1 MGTLSSRGLADQSTI
16 RHCTVAAL
24 ELMQIDRSDL
34 ALLSAIQREGSLAG
48 AARSLD
54 LAAPVASKRLAA
66 LEQRVGARL
75 LHRTTRRLQLTAEGE
90 TFVAQAAP
98 LLDGF
103 ARLEESLAERA
114 TQASGRLRVA
124 SSLGFGRVWLA
135 PALAQLHALHPGIE
149 VDLHLTEQL
158 PDLTTGR
165 FDAAVW
171 LWRPQG
177 ASLVTRRLASNRR
190 IVIAAPSY
198 LKRHG
203 APQTP
208 DDLLAHRCLV
218 VREHDDSP
226 ALWRLQSVIAR
237 SSAARTLRVSGPMAS
252 NHGEVVRDW
261 ALAGHGLM
269 LRSLWDVYPLLQRGQ
284 LVHVLPDWAMLD
296 ADVHLVL
303 PPRDLRLATPRR
315 LRLLQEHLVAAFA
328 DVPWNV
334 SLPARGP
341 RAPRPQR

>member
-1 MGTLSSRGLADQSTI
+1 
-16 RHCTVAAL
+16 
-24 ELMQIDRSDL
+24 MQIDRQDL
-34 ALLSAIQREGSLAG
+34 ALLHAIQREGTLA
-48 AARSLD
+48 AAAHALD

-98 LLDGF
+98 LLEGF
-103 ARLEESLAERA
+103 MRLEESLAERA

-124 SSLGFGRVWLA
+124 STFGFGRIWLA
-135 PALAQLHALHPGIE
+135 PALAQLHTLHPGIE
-149 VDLHLTEQL
+149 IELHLGEQL

-177 ASLVTRRLASNRR
+177 ASLVTRRLAPNRR
-190 IVIAAPSY
+190 VVVAAPSY

-203 APQTP
+203 TPRTP
-208 DDLLAHRCLV
+208 DELLSHRCLV
-218 VREHDDSP
+218 VREHDEGP
-226 ALWRLQSVIAR
+226 ALWRLQSVQAR
-237 SSAARTLRVSGPMAS
+237 DGTARTLRIGGPMAS

-269 LRSLWDVYPLLQRGQ
+269 LRSLWDVHAHLQRGQ
-284 LVHVLPDWAMLD
+284 LVHVLPEWAMQD

-334 SLPARGP
+334 RPARAR
-341 RAPRPQR
+341 RAPRPRP

>member
-1 MGTLSSRGLADQSTI
+1 MK
-16 RHCTVAAL
+16 
-24 ELMQIDRSDL
+24 IDRADL
-34 ALLSAIQREGSLAG
+34 GLLTAIEREGSLAG
-48 AARSLD
+48 AARALD

-90 TFVAQAAP
+90 AFVAQAAP
-98 LLDGF
+98 LLEGF
-103 ARLEESLAERA
+103 SRLEESLSERA
-114 TQASGRLRVA
+114 SQPSGRLRVA
-124 SSLGFGRVWLA
+124 STFGFGRLWLA
-135 PALAQLHALHPGIE
+135 PALAQLHTLHPGIE
-149 VDLHLTEQL
+149 IDLHLGEQL

-190 IVIAAPSY
+190 VVVAAPSY

-203 APQTP
+203 TPQTP
-208 DDLLAHRCLV
+208 DDLLSHRCLV

-226 ALWRLQSVIAR
+226 ALWRLQSAAIR
-237 SSAARTLRVSGPMAS
+237 NSTARTLRIGGPMTS

-269 LRSLWDVYPLLQRGQ
+269 LRSLWDVHPHLQRGH
-284 LVHVLPDWAMLD
+284 LVHVLPEWAMLD

-315 LRLLQEHLVAAFA
+315 LRLLQDHLVAAFA
-328 DVPWNV
+328 DVPWNATT
-334 SLPARGP
+334 AR
-341 RAPRPQR
+341 RAPRPRR